1 MRDRLLQ
8 YIGEH
13 QLFDRGDK
21 VVVGVSAGRDS
32 VCLLHLLYEI
42 RHIYA
47 LELLVFHLN
56 HGIRGAEAERDDDF
70 VRDLAGR
77 LGLPFFHVK
86 KDIPAMAAEKGMS
99 EEEAG
104 RCARYEAMEACC
116 EKQGAD
122 KIAIAHHR
130 GDQTETV
137 LFHMFRGSG
146 PRGLAGMPVKR
157 GRIVRPLLFAEREDI
172 DRYIEERGLDFRE
185 DRSNSSAKY
194 SRNKIRLELL
204 PYVEANIN
212 PQAGKHIAQAAE
224 QIGIWRDTI
233 ERMGRRAF
241 EEHVRLCSD
250 CLRLNL
256 AGYGREERAVQGEV
270 LRLIFRCM
278 IPGAKDIGKY
288 HYDRVDRL
296 SVSETG
302 KCVDLPCRCR
312 ARREYGEI
320 IFLREPEISGEQ
332 DSGGGLWIEC
342 HPPCRHIVD
351 CDGEKYYL
359 RMEIKKRSD
368 LPEEIPEKDFSK
380 WFDYDKIN
388 NGLVI
393 RNPARGDYFILNAR
407 GGRKKLARH
416 YVDGKI
422 PRGERGRQIV
432 LAEGAHV
439 LWAFPDRISAAFLV
453 SENTKNILVVTKER
467 IRS

>member
-1 MRDRLLQ
+1 MRDRLLR

-13 QLFDRGDK
+13 QLFDREDK

-47 LELLVFHLN
+47 LDLLVFHVN
-56 HGIRGAEAERDDDF
+56 HGIRGAEADRDEDF
-70 VRDLAGR
+70 VRDLADR
-77 LGLPFFHVK
+77 LGLPFFGVK
-86 KDIPAMAAEKGMS
+86 KDVPAMAAGRGMS

-116 EKQGAD
+116 ESQGAD
-122 KIAIAHHR
+122 RIAIAHHR
-130 GDQTETV
+130 GDQAETV

-185 DRSNSSAKY
+185 DRSNASAKY

-212 PQAGKHIAQAAE
+212 PRAGRHIAQAAE

-233 ERMGRRAF
+233 ERLGQQAF
-241 EEHVRLCSD
+241 ERHVTQHGD
-250 CLRLNL
+250 CLRLDL

-270 LRLIFRCM
+270 LRRIFRCM

-288 HYDRVDRL
+288 HYDRVAML
-296 SVSETG
+296 SESGTG
-302 KCVDLPCRCR
+302 KTVDLPCRCR

-320 IFLREPEISGEQ
+320 VFSREPETPGEP
-332 DSGGGLWIEC
+332 DGGCLWIEC

-351 CDGEKYYL
+351 CGGEKYYL
-359 RMEIKKRSD
+359 GMEIKKRGD
-368 LPEEIPEKDFSK
+368 LPEEIPEKVFSK

-393 RNPARGDYFILNAR
+393 RNPAPGDYFILNAR

-416 YVDGKI
+416 YVDCKL

-439 LWAFPDRISAAFLV
+439 LWAFPDRTSAAFLV